1 MSYFENLESL
11 MKIVSWI
18 VGVMVSLLLV
28 VYVLA
33 FTAFGNGLLQ
43 PTIESKI
50 QAATKLDA
58 KLQTFSLS
66 MSHIKIVLALSKD
79 NMIVIEGDYSL
90 FAQSFALDYNVKLE
104 ALQALQAL
112 TQTPLQGSLHT
123 DGKVV
128 GDMAFL
134 QVNGKSDVAKSATT
148 YHVELT
154 DLNPTSIIAKIENAR
169 LEALLFML
177 KQKAYAS
184 AAIDLNVNFKNIHP
198 HHLNGDIKF
207 ITLHGKL
214 APDVLKKDFN
224 ITIPRTAFAMNLDAK
239 LHGDDVDYSYL
250 LDSNLAK
257 VTSSGKVR
265 PEPLQVALKYA
276 LNVKE
281 LALLK
286 PISGADVRGA
296 LKLNGEVKGSKEKM
310 NVSGQSDIAASS
322 TTFLATLKNFAPATL
337 QAKIRHLKLQK
348 LLYMVKQPHF
358 TDGLFDLDVNIANA
372 NVKKLQGVVTSTIR
386 QGRVDNAYITKA
398 YSFKSMMP
406 RTRFDAKTYTKL
418 QAGIADTKVD
428 FNSNLANF
436 DIQSA
441 KFKLNDASLVSDYSV
456 KVADLNKLYFAT
468 ERHLKGGITAKGE
481 LRKAKDLDFT
491 MHSDIAGGAVDAK
504 LHNDDFHATLASLNT
519 LKILDILIY
528 PKIFDAAIDGVLDYN
543 LVKQSG
549 AFDGKLT
556 QGLFTKNQV
565 LDLTKQYARIDL
577 YKQRFQGDVNAKIR
591 QEHILA
597 SLNLKSNT
605 SSIVTKNTKLN
616 SKTQQIDSKIA
627 INANGN
633 PINIGLKGNVSRPKV
648 SIDAN
653 KLMKKEATKAV
664 KKQLGKLFD
673 KLF

>member
-1 MSYFENLESL
+1 
-11 MKIVSWI
+11 MKIVSWV
-18 VGVMVSLLLV
+18 VGVAVSLLLV

-50 QAATKLDA
+50 QEATKLDA

-66 MSHIKIVLALSKD
+66 MNHIKIFLALSKE
-79 NMIVIEGDYSL
+79 NSVAIEGEYSL
-90 FAQSFALDYNVKLE
+90 FAQSFALDYHVNLE

-134 QVNGKSDVAKSATT
+134 QVDGKSDVAKSATT

-154 DLNPTSIIAKIENAR
+154 DLNPTSIIASIENAR

-184 AAIDLNVNFKNIHP
+184 AAIHLHVNFKNIHP
-198 HHLNGDIKF
+198 HKLDGDIKLA
-207 ITLHGKL
+207 TSHGKL
-214 APDVLKKDFN
+214 HPSVLKKDFN
-224 ITIPRTAFAMNLDAK
+224 ITIPRTAFAMKLDAN

-250 LDSNLAK
+250 LNSNLAK
-257 VTSSGKVR
+257 VTSSGKVT
-265 PEPLQVALKYA
+265 PEPLHVALKYA

-296 LKLNGEVKGSKEKM
+296 LKLNGAVKGSKEKM
-310 NVSGQSDIAASS
+310 DVSAYSDIAASS
-322 TTFLATLKNFAPATL
+322 TTVFATLKNFAPATL
-337 QAKIRHLKLQK
+337 QAKIKHLKLQK

-358 TDGLFDLDVNIANA
+358 ADGLFDLDAHIANA
-372 NVKKLQGVVTSTIR
+372 DVKKLQGVITTTIR
-386 QGRVDNAYITKA
+386 QGRVDSAYMTKA
-398 YSFKSMMP
+398 YGFKSRMP
-406 RTRFDAKTYTKL
+406 KTTFDAKTHTTL
-418 QAGIADTKVD
+418 QADLADTKVD
-428 FNSNLANF
+428 FNSNLANL
-436 DIQSA
+436 DVKSA
-441 KFKLNDASLVSDYSV
+441 KFQLNDGSLVSDYTL
-456 KVADLNKLYFAT
+456 KVPDLNRLYFAT
-468 ERHLKGGITAKGE
+468 ERHLKGGIVANGNVK
-481 LRKAKDLDFT
+481 KNKDLDFT
-491 MHSDIAGGAVDAK
+491 MHSNIAGGAVDAK
-504 LHNDDFHATLASLNT
+504 LHNDDFHATLAALNT
-519 LKILDILIY
+519 LKILDMLIY

-549 AFDGKLT
+549 VFSGRLS

-565 LDLTKQYARIDL
+565 LDATKQYARIDL
-577 YKQRFQGDVNAKIR
+577 YKQRFQGDVAAKIV

-597 SLNLKSNT
+597 SLDLKSNT

-633 PINIGLKGNVSRPKV
+633 PINVGLKGNVARPKI